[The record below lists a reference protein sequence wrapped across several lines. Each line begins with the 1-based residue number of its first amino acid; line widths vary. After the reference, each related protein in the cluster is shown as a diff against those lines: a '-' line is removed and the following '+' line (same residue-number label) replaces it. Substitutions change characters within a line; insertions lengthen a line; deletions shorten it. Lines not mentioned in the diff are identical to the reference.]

1 MNRKTAQSVLS
12 TAVLGAFAFLALLC
26 LAGVDPA
33 AISMLP
39 AGASA
44 KTTAGSQ
51 WLLAGPGSLNLTP
64 PVFAE
69 SAPWFTR
76 APRLR
81 TDYVPGGAS
90 SGALASPDN
99 RAAFGRAPPPLV

>member
-1 MNRKTAQSVLS
+1 MA
-12 TAVLGAFAFLALLC
+12 
-26 LAGVDPA
+26 PA

-44 KTTAGSQ
+44 KKTGVSRG
-51 WLLAGPGSLNLTP
+51 LLGGPGSPTPPP